1 MVFLDRVRTKFNGM
15 WLGTMYP
22 FYSFGEDVSIHHS
35 CELSKVS
42 ASRISIGNSVYLAP
56 DVWINVVGHR
66 TLSHE
71 VSVVLGDGCKIG
83 RRVTISARN
92 YICFERD
99 VLLGP
104 SVLIMDHNHDYSRPD
119 ESIYSQGTTEGGR
132 VIIERNCWIG
142 HGAVIVCST
151 GELVLG
157 RNSVVG
163 ANAVVNRSFPAHS
176 VIGGNP
182 ARLIKRYDPRTEK
195 WQRVKNHTTLQ
206 EGGAQQL
213 DNLDTDRVHVG
224 ES

>member
-1 MVFLDRVRTKFNGM
+1 MVFLDRVRTKFNSM

-66 TLSHE
+66 ALSHE

-119 ESIYSQGTTEGGR
+119 VSIHSQGTTEGGR

-163 ANAVVNRSFPAHS
+163 ANAVVNRSFPAYS

-182 ARLIKRYDPRTEK
+182 GRLLKRYDPLTK
-195 WQRVKNHTTLQ
+195 AWQRVKEFSQLL
-206 EGGAQQL
+206 EDGAHRL
-213 DNLDTDRVHVG
+213 GDVVADRVHVRDL
-224 ES
+224 